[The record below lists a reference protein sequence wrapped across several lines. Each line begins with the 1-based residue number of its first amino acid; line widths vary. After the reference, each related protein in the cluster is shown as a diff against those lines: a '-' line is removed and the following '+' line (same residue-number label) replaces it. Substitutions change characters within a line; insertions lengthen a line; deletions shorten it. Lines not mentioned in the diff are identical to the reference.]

1 MEGFVKN
8 ACFTGEYGKEIF
20 VLNFAYD
27 AIEEAVPLIEE
38 CAEQVR
44 KRPENSVLTLTIV
57 EKGKF
62 NSELVDYLKDLTKG
76 NTPYVRKAAVIGI
89 AGLYKVVISAI
100 SIFSK
105 RDFKLFDNKE
115 DAIKYLLQ
123 D

>member
-1 MEGFVKN
+1 MKN
-8 ACFTGEYGKEIF
+8 ACFSNEYGKEIF

-27 AIEEAVPLIEE
+27 HIREAVPLIEE

-44 KRPENSVLTLTIV
+44 KRPQNSVLTLTIV

-62 NSELVDYLKDLTKG
+62 NTELVEYLKELTKG
-76 NTPYVRKAAVIGI
+76 NTPYVRKAAVVGI
-89 AGLYKVVISAI
+89 EGLYKVVISAI

-105 RDFKLFDNKE
+105 RDFKLFDNKG
-115 DAIKYLLQ
+115 DAIEYLLK

>member
-1 MEGFVKN
+1 MKD
-8 ACFTGEYGKEIF
+8 ACFTREYGKEIF

-44 KRPENSVLTLTIV
+44 KRPLNSVLTLTIA

-76 NTPYVRKAAVIGI
+76 NTPYVKKAAVVGI
-89 AGLYKVVISAI
+89 EGLYKVVISAI

-105 RDFKLFDNKE
+105 RDFKLFENKE
-115 DAIKYLLQ
+115 EAVRYLLE